1 MVLIRRAVAAALV
14 LVGLVVGA
22 PAGQARAAPAET
34 GRYYVVGPAVDGQ
47 KEYLYAIALRTL
59 GNGNRYREI
68 VELNVGRKQPDG
80 ATFTDG
86 LVLEP
91 GWMLVL
97 PADAKGQ
104 GVRIG
109 RMPTIAARSPR
120 PSPST
125 LTPSAVPSRPAPRSV
140 APSTPAPSTAAPSTA
155 APPPPSAPAVAAT
168 DTETI
173 ARPWDE
179 REVTTDPVNPL
190 LVRGGAGV
198 LAVIFAVVA
207 LMLLRRAGSRRGALA
222 LTDDGP
228 WPPQRHH
235 TPTPA
240 ELAIDSGNGHTPPP
254 GAQQSSTTA
263 PSTAAPSSAASRPSA
278 GAPPSPVA
286 QPSSSAV
293 SASTEQGR
301 SETTVPVITTPTPSA
316 PPTPIQSGT
325 RPGETP
331 VSPTTSE
338 PATNAEHQVPG
349 PVAAVSSSEQEPT
362 QALMPEVPRPTVP
375 GGDDVPYL
383 SADLD
388 SEAGPMRVR
397 LAGVATG
404 RGAAPAYA
412 WLGER
417 EPAPPAIL
425 PLVLGHKGPWRLHVD
440 LGRAPDVLTLVGPV
454 GACRRAAVLLARR
467 LHAAGIGVAVVGA
480 ALGTQAPGGSRVL
493 DALPQPPTPEEEL
506 PKPYVVF
513 TAGLAAGDAA
523 GARSLA
529 TTTGGRCVPVVIGP
543 VPGGRWSIQVGS
555 DAEVVAPD

>member
-1 MVLIRRAVAAALV
+1 MLIRRAVAAALV

-120 PSPST
+120 PSPSV

-173 ARPWDE
+173 ARPRDE
-179 REVTTDPVNPL
+179 RDVTTDPVNPL

-240 ELAIDSGNGHTPPP
+240 ELATDSGNGHARPPV
-254 GAQQSSTTA
+254 
-263 PSTAAPSSAASRPSA
+263 
-278 GAPPSPVA
+278 APPS
-286 QPSSSAV
+286 V
-293 SASTEQGR
+293 STAPPSTEQGR
-301 SETTVPVITTPTPSA
+301 SEPTVPVIPPTPTPSPTPTRTPA
-316 PPTPIQSGT
+316 PTPPPTPSQIQGGT
-325 RPGETP
+325 RPGEAS
-331 VSPTTSE
+331 VSPTTPE

-349 PVAAVSSSEQEPT
+349 PVAAGPSSEQEPT

-425 PLVLGHKGPWRLHVD
+425 PLVLGHRGPWRLHVD

-529 TTTGGRCVPVVIGP
+529 ATTGGRCVPVVIGP
-543 VPGGRWSIQVGS
+543 VPGGRWSIQVGP
-555 DAEVVAPD
+555 DAGVVAPD

>member
-1 MVLIRRAVAAALV
+1 MLIRRAVAAALV

-47 KEYLYAIALRTL
+47 REYLYAIALRTL

-68 VELNVGRKQPDG
+68 VDLNVGRKQPDG

-109 RMPTIAARSPR
+109 RMPTVAARSPR
-120 PSPST
+120 PAPST
-125 LTPSAVPSRPAPRSV
+125 VAPSAAPSSPAPRSTAPSPP

-155 APPPPSAPAVAAT
+155 APPPPSAPAVAT
-168 DTETI
+168 TETEAL
-173 ARPWDE
+173 ARPREE
-179 REVTTDPVNPL
+179 RTVTTDPVSPL

-207 LMLLRRAGSRRGALA
+207 LMLLRRVGSRRGALA

-240 ELAIDSGNGHTPPP
+240 ELAAGHAPPP
-254 GAQQSSTTA
+254 SVAPGPSEVTA
-263 PSTAAPSSAASRPSA
+263 PLVLP
-278 GAPPSPVA
+278 
-286 QPSSSAV
+286 
-293 SASTEQGR
+293 
-301 SETTVPVITTPTPSA
+301 A
-316 PPTPIQSGT
+316 PPTIPIRGGT
-325 RPGETP
+325 RPGEPPVAPSTP
-331 VSPTTSE
+331 APPVVHPKAE
-338 PATNAEHQVPG
+338 PPDPVPERAVVGPPAEQAPG
-349 PVAAVSSSEQEPT
+349 PV
-362 QALMPEVPRPTVP
+362 PEVPRPTVP
-375 GGDDVPYL
+375 SGDEVPYL

-388 SEAGPMRVR
+388 TEAGPMRVR

-404 RGAAPAYA
+404 RGSAPAYA

-425 PLVLGHKGPWRLHVD
+425 PLVLGSQGPWRLHVD

-454 GACRRAAVLLARR
+454 DDCRRAAVLLARR
-467 LHAAGIGVAVVGA
+467 LHAGGIGVAVVGA
-480 ALGTQAPGGSRVL
+480 ALGTDAPGGSRVL

-513 TAGLAAGDAA
+513 TAGLPAGGAA

-529 TTTGGRCVPVVIGP
+529 ATTGGRCVPVVTGP
-543 VPGGRWSIQVGS
+543 VPSGRWSIQVGP
-555 DAEVVAPD
+555 DAGAVAAD